1 MGDNR
6 MTRLQLKEI
15 SIAGLLIATMAVG
28 LTGFIGTG
36 LDVYNVSSNVGQG
49 ELDRLNKIQNSSSL
63 ASEASSNAQN
73 VQAQADFFT
82 TPNII
87 EVGKTVFSS
96 IGVWQVFIN
105 VFVDVLGINQAGNW
119 FKVLAVGAL
128 TISATFIFARRFL

>member
-1 MGDNR
+1 
-6 MTRLQLKEI
+6 MTRIELKEI
-15 SIAGLLIATMAVG
+15 TIAGLMIATMAVG
-28 LTGFIGTG
+28 ITGFIGTG
-36 LDVYNVSSNVGQG
+36 LDIYNVEDNVDQG
-49 ELDRLNKIQNSSSL
+49 ELDRLKQIQESSSL
-63 ASEASSNAQN
+63 ASNASTNAQN

-105 VFVDVLGINQAGNW
+105 VFVDATGINMAGNW
-119 FKVLAVGAL
+119 FKILAIGAL

>member
-1 MGDNR
+1 
-6 MTRLQLKEI
+6 MTRLELKEI
-15 SIAGLLIATMAVG
+15 TIAGLMIATMAVG
-28 LTGFIGTG
+28 ITGFIGTG
-36 LDVYNVSSNVGQG
+36 LDIYNVEDNVDQG
-49 ELDRLNKIQNSSSL
+49 ELDRLKQIQESSSL
-63 ASEASSNAQN
+63 ASNASTNAQN

-105 VFVDVLGINQAGNW
+105 VFVDATGINMAGNW
-119 FKVLAVGAL
+119 FKILAIGAL